1 MVKIRFARHGRK
13 KSPFYRV
20 VVADSR
26 CARDGRF
33 IEQLGYY
40 NPLRKDFSECSLDIE
55 RMEHWIGEGAQPSD
69 RAAAL
74 YKAMKKQNVSKKDA
88 A

>member
-20 VVADSR
+20 VVADTRSP
-26 CARDGRF
+26 RDGKF
-33 IEQLGYY
+33 IEKLGYY

-55 RMEHWIGEGAQPSD
+55 RMDYWISKGAQPSD

-74 YKAMKKQNVSKKDA
+74 LSALKKKNGQKESS
-88 A
+88 